1 MTKRLTWE
9 QKNIV
14 SHDTGHA
21 LVKAVPGSGK
31 TTTLVKR
38 VERLVK
44 TGADPRSI
52 LILMYNKSA
61 QLGFTE
67 KLKTALKSTAI
78 PEVRTF
84 HSLALK
90 IVGYGER
97 QQIIKKKDLLTPG
110 DYRYEQLVK
119 QAYRHGF
126 DHEASYIAP
135 SEIENF
141 ELFIARCRAAVVTP
155 VDAATDPTFSNIKR
169 EFIFHRKVKTT
180 GFQPVSFSATMRG
193 WRASAWITD
202 TAVIRSTRSS
212 ITLFG

>member
-84 HSLALK
+84 HGL
-90 IVGYGER
+90 GR
-97 QQIIKKKDLLTPG
+97 
-110 DYRYEQLVK
+110 R
-119 QAYRHGF
+119 
-126 DHEASYIAP
+126 
-135 SEIENF
+135 
-141 ELFIARCRAAVVTP
+141 
-155 VDAATDPTFSNIKR
+155 
-169 EFIFHRKVKTT
+169 
-180 GFQPVSFSATMRG
+180 
-193 WRASAWITD
+193 
-202 TAVIRSTRSS
+202 
-212 ITLFG
+212 

>member
-9 QKNIV
+9 QKSIV

-31 TTTLVKR
+31 TTILVKR

-44 TGADPRSI
+44 TGTDPRSI

-61 QLGFTE
+61 QVSFTE
-67 KLKTALKSTAI
+67 KLKTALMSSVI
-78 PEVRTF
+78 PEIRTF

-97 QQIIKKKDLLTPG
+97 QQIIKKKDLITPS

-119 QAYRHGF
+119 Q
-126 DHEASYIAP
+126 
-135 SEIENF
+135 
-141 ELFIARCRAAVVTP
+141 
-155 VDAATDPTFSNIKR
+155 PT
-169 EFIFHRKVKTT
+169 
-180 GFQPVSFSATMRG
+180 AMALTMR
-193 WRASAWITD
+193 RILLTPMKLK
-202 TAVIRSTRSS
+202 TSS
-212 ITLFG
+212 CLLLAAGRRP